1 MKLAFQIA
9 WRFLTSAKRQTLIII
24 LGISVGVSVQVFIGS
39 LISGL
44 QASLVGLC
52 HKEDLASYVLAYVLP
67 SLSHIHQANKGVLF
81 VFDRTK
87 DSVISKLFLTL

>member
-44 QASLVGLC
+44 QDNLVETAIG
-52 HKEDLASYVLAYVLP
+52 S
-67 SLSHIHQANKGVLF
+67 
-81 VFDRTK
+81 
-87 DSVISKLFLTL
+87 